1 MIEIRCLK
9 DIKRIE
15 NQIQKELADKLLA
28 DLLVIKASCDE
39 DGEYTLEEF
48 NADYTGNGYI
58 AILDGSEDNK
68 AIEEELGLTGGLKE
82 VIPESAEN
90 FFIGSDKWS
99 RVIVI
104 YNDSL
109 GMILWLKN
117 YDGFDS
123 YVTDNKA
130 YTFSDVDAPF

>member
-15 NQIQKELADKLLA
+15 KQIQKELADKLLA
-28 DLLVIKASCDE
+28 DLLVIKEFSDE
-39 DGEYTLEEF
+39 DEEYTLEEF
-48 NADYTGNGYI
+48 NTDYTGNGYI
-58 AILDGSEDNK
+58 AILDGSES
-68 AIEEELGLTGGLKE
+68 AEVIEGKLGLTGGLDE
-82 VIPESAEN
+82 VIPESVEI

-104 YNDSL
+104 YNDSY

-123 YVTDNKA
+123 YVTDEKLYSFNDLA
-130 YTFSDVDAPF
+130 APF

>member
-130 YTFSDVDAPF
+130 YTFSDLDAPF

>member
-28 DLLVIKASCDE
+28 DLLVIKESCDE
-39 DGEYTLEEF
+39 DDEYTLEEF

-58 AILDGSEDNK
+58 AILDGSENDK
-68 AIEEELGLTGGLKE
+68 VIEEDLGLTGGLKE

-104 YNDSL
+104 YNDSF
-109 GMILWLKN
+109 GMILWIKN
-117 YDGFDS
+117 YDGFDR

-130 YTFSDVDAPF
+130 CTFSELAAPF

>member
-15 NQIQKELADKLLA
+15 KQIQRELVDKLLT
-28 DLLVIKASCDE
+28 DLLVIKESSDE
-39 DGEYTLEEF
+39 DDEYTLEEF
-48 NADYTGNGYI
+48 NTDYTGNGYI
-58 AILDGSEDNK
+58 AILDGSES
-68 AIEEELGLTGGLKE
+68 AEVIEGKLGLTGGLDE
-82 VIPESAEN
+82 VIPESVEN

-104 YNDSL
+104 YNDSY

-117 YDGFDS
+117 YDGFDC
-123 YVTDNKA
+123 YVTDEKLYSFNDLA
-130 YTFSDVDAPF
+130 APF